1 MATDEQIRTALERTR
16 RAIELRP
23 GIALGT
29 MTTSTRL
36 EEGLR
41 CVSRNGDW
49 SFEID
54 EPSSVGGDNSAPSP
68 GVYGLGALTGCVAMA
83 IKNEAVLS
91 YVSVTSVEVDVEA
104 DYDDRGMYHMDGV
117 NGVKP
122 GFQEF
127 RLSIDVESSAPDE
140 KIREIV
146 ENALK
151 TDTWF
156 NVFTHKQKVSTD
168 ITVTLPQSVEE
179 T

>member
-1 MATDEQIRTALERTR
+1 MATDEQIRTALKRTR
-16 RAIELRP
+16 KAIELRP
-23 GIALGT
+23 SIALGT
-29 MTTSTRL
+29 MRTSTRL
-36 EEGLR
+36 EDGVR

-91 YVSVTSVEVDVEA
+91 YVSVTSVEVNVEA
-104 DYDDRGMYHMDGV
+104 DYDDRGMYLMD
-117 NGVKP
+117 GVKP
-122 GFQEF
+122 GFLEF
-127 RLSIDVESSAPDE
+127 RLSINVDSSAPDE
-140 KIREIV
+140 KISEIV

-168 ITVTLPQSVEE
+168 ITVTLVQSAEE
-179 T
+179 N

>member
-1 MATDEQIRTALERTR
+1 MATDEQIRTALKRTR
-16 RAIELRP
+16 KAIELRP
-23 GIALGT
+23 SIALGT
-29 MTTSTRL
+29 MRTSTRL
-36 EEGLR
+36 EDGVR

-91 YVSVTSVEVDVEA
+91 YVSVTSVEVNVEA
-104 DYDDRGMYHMDGV
+104 DYDDRGMYLMD
-117 NGVKP
+117 GVKP
-122 GFQEF
+122 GFLEF
-127 RLSIDVESSAPDE
+127 RLFINVDSPAPQE
-140 KIREIV
+140 KIHEIV
-146 ENALK
+146 KNALK

>member
-1 MATDEQIRTALERTR
+1 MATDEQIRTALKRTR
-16 RAIELRP
+16 KAIELRP
-23 GIALGT
+23 GIASGT
-29 MTTSTRL
+29 MKTSTRL
-36 EEGLR
+36 EDGVR

-91 YVSVTSVEVDVEA
+91 YVSVTSVEVNVEA
-104 DYDDRGMYHMDGV
+104 DYDDRGMYLMD
-117 NGVKP
+117 GVKP

-127 RLSIDVESSAPDE
+127 RMFINVDSSATDE

-168 ITVTLPQSVEE
+168 ITVTLAQSAEE
-179 T
+179 N

>member
-29 MTTSTRL
+29 MKTSTRL
-36 EEGLR
+36 EDGVK

-68 GVYGLGALTGCVAMA
+68 GVYGLGALTGCIAIAVKNQAVMA
-83 IKNEAVLS
+83 N
-91 YVSVTSVEVDVEA
+91 VSVTAVDVDVEA
-104 DYDDRGMYHMDGV
+104 DYDDREMYDMDGV
-117 NGVKP
+117 SPP
-122 GFQEF
+122 GFTEF
-127 RLSIDVESSAPDE
+127 RLLINVDSTAPSE
-140 KIREIV
+140 KVSEIV
-146 ENALK
+146 ESALK